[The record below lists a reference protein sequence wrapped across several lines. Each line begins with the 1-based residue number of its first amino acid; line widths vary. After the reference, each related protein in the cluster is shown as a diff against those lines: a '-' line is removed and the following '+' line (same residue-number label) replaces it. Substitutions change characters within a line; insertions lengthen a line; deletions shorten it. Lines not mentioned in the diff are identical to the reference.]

1 MRDLR
6 AELAESLALKKL
18 VLRAPLRQDKGI
30 SELPEEL
37 LHEGG
42 RSDEV
47 DGRKSLAEVI
57 QRLGALKIWEGQK
70 IKIVPN
76 STWTGPNVDSGV
88 QPATA

>member
-18 VLRAPLRQDKGI
+18 VLRAPLRQDNGI

-47 DGRKSLAEVI
+47 DGRKSLAE
-57 QRLGALKIWEGQK
+57 GDSE
-70 IKIVPN
+70 
-76 STWTGPNVDSGV
+76 TWGTKNMGRPED
-88 QPATA
+88 